1 MVYRISRMKDIANED
16 FEQRARE
23 LWSEMEK
30 SLVSGKSTA

>member
-1 MVYRISRMKDIANED
+1 MKDIPNEA

-30 SLVSGKSTA
+30 SLVAGKRVA